1 MGRGAW
7 QSTVPGVAKTETQLT
22 NTFKEVI
29 ELKKKKKNFKKQ
41 GIGNDYLRGKCIIG

>member
-29 ELKKKKKNFKKQ
+29 ELKKKKKKLQ
-41 GIGNDYLRGKCIIG
+41 EARDWQ